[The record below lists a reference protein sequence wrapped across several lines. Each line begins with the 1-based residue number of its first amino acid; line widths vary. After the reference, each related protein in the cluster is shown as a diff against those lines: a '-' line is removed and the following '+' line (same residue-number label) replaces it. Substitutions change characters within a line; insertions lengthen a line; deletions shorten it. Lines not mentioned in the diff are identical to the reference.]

1 MRVQFTETFDYHP
14 SGAPQVTLR
23 YRADGGPAK
32 DGVYTVKRECGTT
45 AISAKKAK
53 VVRVSRRGADV

>member
-1 MRVQFTETFDYHP
+1 MRVQFTETFDYRP

-32 DGVYTVKRECGTT
+32 DGIYTVKRECG
-45 AISAKKAK
+45 AAAVKSGSGK
-53 VVRVSRRGADV
+53 VVRAPRRAANV